1 MSSSKPS
8 SRRKKSIESTTPET
22 ELKGVMIEE
31 DGFNFGAGKLKQR
44 AQKKQRSAFED
55 DLDADLSRLCGF
67 HFVVTE
73 EIANRVLL
81 HDIKGLM
88 NALHQIK
95 EKAQKDG
102 QKKKEETISSVAS
115 EIRSKFDELKSKV
128 EKERQNFAK
137 ALSKSSKECENLLKN
152 ETAKFQAVYDNF
164 CKDKNSHL
172 QALNGTEHL
181 PNRSLLNS
189 NSLNY

>member
-55 DLDADLSRLCGF
+55 DLDADLSS
-67 HFVVTE
+67 
-73 EIANRVLL
+73 
-81 HDIKGLM
+81 DIKGLM

-102 QKKKEETISSVAS
+102 QKKKEETIS
-115 EIRSKFDELKSKV
+115 R
-128 EKERQNFAK
+128 
-137 ALSKSSKECENLLKN
+137 
-152 ETAKFQAVYDNF
+152 
-164 CKDKNSHL
+164 
-172 QALNGTEHL
+172 
-181 PNRSLLNS
+181 
-189 NSLNY
+189 